1 MKQQSHGP
9 NFRGF
14 SLIEIVV
21 IMAVIGAIALLT
33 IPMFVTFTQ
42 AQRTQGAARQLVAL
56 LNQARQ
62 LAITRNTFFS
72 VEVQSTPQGAQV
84 RFCWGPVTP
93 CPTSN
98 VWTGPGTRA
107 DGWMTF
113 PNRDRIPVA
122 PSITFS
128 SLGAATPAGTLRVQN
143 AEGTSCLDVV
153 VSPAGRIRIAGAAC
167 P

>member
-1 MKQQSHGP
+1 MKQQSRDQDSP
-9 NFRGF
+9 GF

-21 IMAVIGAIALLT
+21 IMAVIGAIALLS
-33 IPMFVTFTQ
+33 IPTFVTFMQ

-84 RFCWGPVTP
+84 RFCWDSVTP
-93 CPTSN
+93 CPTAN
-98 VWTGPGTRA
+98 VWTGPGTGA
-107 DGWMTF
+107 GGWMTF
-113 PNRDRIPVA
+113 PNQDRIPVA
-122 PSITFS
+122 PPITFS
-128 SLGAATPAGTLRVQN
+128 SLGAATSAGTLRVQN